1 MDNIDY
7 GLRAA
12 AYSRARLEAGL
23 DLTRALGAHL
33 NWILHLAREAAEHR
47 KLALEAASP
56 DLRDAHLEFAAA
68 YQHRIDDARRAQYW
82 SLERVDPSFAQE
94 PPRRAA

>member
-7 GLRAA
+7 GLRTA

-23 DLTRALGAHL
+23 DLTRALGVHL

-56 DLRDAHLEFAAA
+56 DLHDVHLEFAAA
-68 YQHRIDDARRAQYW
+68 YQRRIEEARRAQYR

-94 PPRRAA
+94 PSRRAA